1 MRAVGFLIYDL
12 VFLFGFIIYLP
23 VYFWRKK
30 ITFSSL
36 KQRLGCIPYFFREKA
51 VWLQVVSVGEV
62 NLIENLLK
70 QIKDEYNCPIIVSTT
85 TLTGNLIAEKKY
97 LESAKIIFFPLDIS
111 FILRKV
117 IKIIRPK
124 IFIGIETEIWPNLFY
139 QLERK
144 KIPIIII
151 NGRISDKAYQRYRL
165 INPALKTTINRCLY
179 IGVQNDLYRKRFIAL
194 GADERRLFISGNLKF
209 ESISP
214 NKETMLKIQNKYFSL
229 FNLSLAGFANS
240 PEKEPEHVDVEPGSF
255 NKGNKLFLVAAST
268 HSPEE
273 EIIINIYKDIYE
285 KFNNLRLIIA
295 PRHPQRVESVIRL
308 VSLAGFKPL
317 KISEPVGALTPE
329 NPVFI
334 VDTIGEL
341 LYLFSIADICFVGGS
356 LSLNGGH
363 NILEPIYFSKPTL
376 FGPYMNN
383 FFDIQ
388 KIVLEKKAG
397 IQVNSPLELKNGI
410 LRLLVDRSLRESLS
424 QGCVKV
430 FQNERKCLSQN
441 LQLIRNSL
449 NTN

>member
-240 PEKEPEHVDVEPGSF
+240 PEK
-255 NKGNKLFLVAAST
+255 
-268 HSPEE
+268 SP
-273 EIIINIYKDIYE
+273 N
-285 KFNNLRLIIA
+285 
-295 PRHPQRVESVIRL
+295 
-308 VSLAGFKPL
+308 
-317 KISEPVGALTPE
+317 
-329 NPVFI
+329 
-334 VDTIGEL
+334 
-341 LYLFSIADICFVGGS
+341 
-356 LSLNGGH
+356 
-363 NILEPIYFSKPTL
+363 
-376 FGPYMNN
+376 M
-383 FFDIQ
+383 
-388 KIVLEKKAG
+388 
-397 IQVNSPLELKNGI
+397 
-410 LRLLVDRSLRESLS
+410 
-424 QGCVKV
+424 
-430 FQNERKCLSQN
+430 
-441 LQLIRNSL
+441 
-449 NTN
+449 